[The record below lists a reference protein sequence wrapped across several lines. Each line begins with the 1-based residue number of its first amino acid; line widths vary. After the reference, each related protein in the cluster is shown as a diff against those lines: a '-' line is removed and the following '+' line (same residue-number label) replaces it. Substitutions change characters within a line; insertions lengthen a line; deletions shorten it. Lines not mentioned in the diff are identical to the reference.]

1 MATDASPAKSA
12 ERALDILEYVARS
25 PGRVAFPELAKELG
39 IPKSSLFN
47 LLNMLIKRKYLE
59 KSDLRG
65 GYNLGSAIEELS
77 LGFGRAGSL
86 VGRAVRR
93 VQELAESLNETSGY
107 YERRGDLVECLVAEV
122 GRHPL
127 IYNMR
132 VGERVPLF
140 ANSCGKAL
148 LAAQPDEEIRSYISR
163 TDFRPYTKSTILNGA
178 ALMADIRRIRKLG
191 YGRSNGEYLPGIIAV
206 AKVVHENGL
215 AVGALNVV
223 VPEIRSDEASLE
235 RVLRALEAAATRFE
249 GGEARTDP
257 AAASPLSRAAGR
269 PPPRQR

>member
-25 PGRVAFPELAKELG
+25 PERVAFPELTKELG

-47 LLNMLIKRKYLE
+47 LINMLIKRKYLE
-59 KSDLRG
+59 KSDVRG
-65 GYNLGSAIEELS
+65 GYNLGPAVEELS
-77 LGFGRAGSL
+77 LGLSRAGNL

-163 TDFRPYTKSTILNGA
+163 TDFRPYTKNTILNGA

-206 AKVVHENGL
+206 AKVVHENGRP
-215 AVGALNVV
+215 VGALNVV
-223 VPEIRSDEASLE
+223 VPEIRSDEALLE
-235 RVLRALEAAATRFE
+235 RVLQALEAAVTRFE
-249 GGEARTDP
+249 GREARKDP
-257 AAASPLSRAAGR
+257 AASPLSRAAGR
-269 PPPRQR
+269 PPVQRR